1 MFNIFKKKDL
11 KFNVRLEPSNKE
23 IVLKAG
29 ENLLTVA
36 LAQGIKWPHKC
47 RVGSCG
53 TCKCKVLEGEV
64 KPEIDFGN
72 VLSPEQIKQGFVLAC
87 KSSPKTNLKIL
98 INLI

>member
-53 TCKCKVLEGEV
+53 TCKCKVLEGGV

-72 VLSPEQIKQGFVLAC
+72 VLSLEQIESGYVLAC
-87 KSSPKTNLKIL
+87 KSSVKTDLKIL
-98 INLI
+98 IDLK

>member
-72 VLSPEQIKQGFVLAC
+72 VLSLEQIESGYVLAC
-87 KSSPKTNLKIL
+87 KSSIKTDLKIL
-98 INLI
+98 IDLK

>member
-72 VLSPEQIKQGFVLAC
+72 VLSLEQIESGYVLAC
-87 KSSPKTNLKIL
+87 KSSIKTDLRIL
-98 INLI
+98 IDLK

>member
-1 MFNIFKKKDL
+1 MINIFKKKDL

-36 LAQGIKWPHKC
+36 LARGIKWPHKC

-53 TCKCKVLEGEV
+53 TCKCKVLVGEI

-72 VLSPEQIKQGFVLAC
+72 VLSLEQIESGYVLAC
-87 KSSPKTNLKIL
+87 KSSAKTDLKIL
-98 INLI
+98 IDLK

>member
-87 KSSPKTNLKIL
+87 KSCPKTNLKIL

>member
-11 KFNVRLEPSNKE
+11 KFNVKLEPSNKE
-23 IVLKAG
+23 IVLKSG

-53 TCKCKVLEGEV
+53 TCKCKVLEGKV
-64 KPEIDFGN
+64 KAEIDFAN
-72 VLSPEQIKQGFVLAC
+72 VLSPEQIQQGFVLAC
-87 KSSPKTNLKIL
+87 KSSPKTDLKIL

>member
-36 LAQGIKWPHKC
+36 LAQGIKWPKKG
-47 RVGSCG
+47 RVGRCE
-53 TCKCKVLEGEV
+53 TCNCKVLEGE
-64 KPEIDFGN
+64 
-72 VLSPEQIKQGFVLAC
+72 
-87 KSSPKTNLKIL
+87 
-98 INLI
+98 

>member
-72 VLSPEQIKQGFVLAC
+72 VLSLEQIESGYVLAC
-87 KSSPKTNLKIL
+87 KSSVKTDLKIL
-98 INLI
+98 IDLK

>member
-23 IVLKAG
+23 IVLKVG

-72 VLSPEQIKQGFVLAC
+72 VLSPEQIKQGFDLAC

>member
-53 TCKCKVLEGEV
+53 TCKCKVLEGEI

-72 VLSPEQIKQGFVLAC
+72 VLSLEQIESGYVLAC
-87 KSSPKTNLKIL
+87 KSSAKTDLKIL
-98 INLI
+98 IDLK

>member
-11 KFNVRLEPSNKE
+11 RFNVRLEPSNKE

-72 VLSPEQIKQGFVLAC
+72 VLSLEQIESGYVLAC
-87 KSSPKTNLKIL
+87 KSSAKTDLKIL
-98 INLI
+98 IDLK

>member
-23 IVLKAG
+23 IVLKVG

-72 VLSPEQIKQGFVLAC
+72 VLSLEQIESGYVLAC
-87 KSSPKTNLKIL
+87 KSSIKTDLKIL
-98 INLI
+98 IDLK